1 MTEKNPHPMELLLE
15 RDAEMRRDATPPG
28 LEARLFVAT
37 QANVNREISARGG
50 WMRVLR
56 IGAPLAAAAVV
67 GLAIWT
73 QTSVQKTAGD
83 GSVALNEQ
91 DLELVL
97 ASDEWTS
104 DLDDIDAFLDEL
116 DQLESALAL
125 DWSDDLELYA
135 DDYDYEES
143 MQ

>member
-1 MTEKNPHPMELLLE
+1 MTEKNPHSIESLLE
-15 RDAEMRRDATPPG
+15 RDAGLRRDAAPRG

-37 QANVNREISARGG
+37 QANVNQEISATGG
-50 WMRVLR
+50 LMRVLR

-67 GLAIWT
+67 VFAIWM
-73 QTSVQKTAGD
+73 QTGAPEISD
-83 GSVALNEQ
+83 EGSLALNEQ

-116 DQLESALAL
+116 NQLESALAL

-135 DDYDYEES
+135 DYDYEES

>member
-1 MTEKNPHPMELLLE
+1 MTEKKPHPMESLLE
-15 RDAEMRRDATPPG
+15 RDGELRRDATPPG

-37 QANVNREISARGG
+37 QANVNQEITATGG
-50 WMRVLR
+50 LLRVLR

-67 GLAIWT
+67 GFAIWT
-73 QTSVQKTAGD
+73 QTGVQRTTED
-83 GSVALNEQ
+83 GAIALNEQ
-91 DLELVL
+91 ELELVL

-125 DWSDDLELYA
+125 DWSDDLELFA
-135 DDYDYEES
+135 DYDYEES